1 MPMRYS
7 AINKSSVNT
16 GSGSMMAA
24 VVVTAATC
32 DQNQKIQK
40 AVSPVD
46 NCKYSVHDWTVEQI
60 CFI

>member
-1 MPMRYS
+1 MMPMRYS

-40 AVSPVD
+40 AVTPVD
-46 NCKYSVHDWTVEQI
+46 NCKCDSNYI
-60 CFI
+60 Y